1 MTEPHVRPA
10 TQADYERLRELTF
23 ESKAHW
29 GYEHDLVRTW
39 TDGLDFGGAHERWV
53 VEADGAIVAWAAL
66 IPPSDGTAVLDH
78 LWVAP
83 AAIGRGLGTRLFELA
98 AARARELD
106 ANRLEWGAEPNS
118 VGFYE
123 KVGGRK
129 LRDEVT
135 EWGRLAPWMGL
146 EL

>member
-1 MTEPHVRPA
+1 MSEPHVRPA
-10 TQADYERLRELTF
+10 TRADHERLRELTF

-29 GYEHDLVRTW
+29 GYDHDLVRSW
-39 TDGLDFGGAHERWV
+39 ADGLDFESAQERWV
-53 VEADGAIVAWAAL
+53 AEADGAVVAWAGL
-66 IPPSDGTAVLDH
+66 IPPSEGIAVLDH

-83 AAIGRGLGTRLFELA
+83 GAMGKRLGSRLFQLA
-98 AARARELD
+98 AERARELG
-106 ANRLEWGAEPNS
+106 ATRLEWGAEPNS

-135 EWGRLAPWMGL
+135 EWGRLAPRMGL

>member
-1 MTEPHVRPA
+1 MLLDEA
-10 TQADYERLRELTF
+10 AERLAQPRRI
-23 ESKAHW
+23 ESAIDP
-29 GYEHDLVRTW
+29 DLA
-39 TDGLDFGGAHERWV
+39 LGAK
-53 VEADGAIVAWAAL
+53 
-66 IPPSDGTAVLDH
+66 
-78 LWVAP
+78 
-83 AAIGRGLGTRLFELA
+83 
-98 AARARELD
+98 
-106 ANRLEWGAEPNS
+106 RLEWGAEPNS